1 MPIKAYNT
9 RVLVD
14 EFDFS
19 GDTKGV
25 TVSLAVKTLD
35 APVLQSAAVQLI
47 PGSVQGTVE
56 LAGYWNGGAAGL
68 PDDEIYTRL
77 GSETDSVVSTCFDTT
92 AVGNPAYTQMTTW
105 GQQMKVDSP
114 IDGLLTLDSTWQDTT
129 NRGYVVAHG
138 TISATGGQTVIDMG
152 AAGTNGGW
160 AALHLRAIA
169 GTATNATITVQ
180 SAALVG
186 FSSPTTHGTFT
197 VSAVGGYTLTFEGN
211 VGRYVRL
218 NCTSHGG
225 ATSLSVT
232 AIVGVS
238 GVTGI

>member
-1 MPIKAYNT
+1 MPVKAYET

-25 TVSLAVKTLD
+25 TASFAVKAIAANT
-35 APVLQSAAVQLI
+35 LQSAAAKSI
-47 PGSVQGTVE
+47 PGQGEGTFE
-56 LAGYWNGGAAGL
+56 LSGYWSGGAAGL
-68 PDDEIYTRL
+68 MDDEISDRL
-77 GSETDSVVSTCFDTT
+77 GSDTDSVVTVCFDTT

-105 GQQMKVDSP
+105 GQQMK
-114 IDGLLTLDSTWQDTT
+114 IDNPMDDLIALDSTWTDVTY
-129 NRGYVVAHG
+129 RGYTVAHG

-160 AALHLRAIA
+160 SALHVRAVS
-169 GTATNATITVQ
+169 GTATGATFTVQ

-186 FSSPTTHGTFT
+186 FGSPTTHGTFT
-197 VSAVGGYTLTFEGN
+197 ISAVGGYTLTFTGN

-218 NCTSHGG
+218 NCTGLGG
-225 ATSLSVT
+225 ATSIAVT

-238 GVTGI
+238 GVTGK